1 MTGRNRKLLSWR
13 NLPVRYIAVFV
24 LIAAVLPSL
33 SAQAVT
39 STTTNDIISQ
49 MRSFRGQW
57 MTNVWTYARNLFWLL
72 AFIEFAWSVIALA
85 LDKTDLQCWMAG
97 LVRKLMW
104 IGAFYALLQNGSTW
118 IPAIIDSFE
127 LIGSGAAGMS
137 GPLDPGSVFVQGLTI
152 AGSLLGGA
160 SVSAFMSGDIGSALI
175 CVLGA
180 LIIVVSFV
188 IITIN
193 FVVTLV
199 ESYLIVSVGY
209 LFLGFGGSRWT
220 APYTE
225 RYIGLAVS
233 IGIKLVLLY
242 CIIAAGSSLGAAWEA
257 EAATIGTATSPAA
270 VAFDVMGG
278 SLIYM
283 MLCWQIPKLFSSVL
297 GGAPALTG
305 GDLVAAGTAVVG
317 AGLAAASLGAGAVAA
332 AAGAGAAA
340 VGSALAGTSAAA
352 GAGGGGS
359 SAVSAVSS
367 VGSASAGGSS
377 VAGSGLAG
385 MGGGTVKTPRANS
398 AAATVRVSAG
408 GNGATVAPP
417 STVRT
422 VNDAGGQR
430 SGSVESAAGN
440 DSATSRPRDN
450 ATLSMDNIGGQ
461 SIVGSGFEA
470 ERPAS
475 GFASS
480 AGSMNSNGDPRPVAP
495 PLTRPVREVSSA
507 SGGPPNSG
515 GSGHTSL
522 NTPTDGLSP
531 VADVSSVASHSQPNP
546 KPPAGRSG
554 AFIRGKATTARDH
567 LGGASEAVRRV
578 QLNDGALPGSPPRM
592 PIDHDD

>member
-1 MTGRNRKLLSWR
+1 MTGRSWKLMSWR
-13 NLPVRYIAVFV
+13 NMSVRWLAAFV

-127 LIGSGAAGMS
+127 LIGAGAAGMS
-137 GPLDPGSVFVQGLTI
+137 GPLDPGSVFVQGLSI

-160 SVSAFMSGDIGSALI
+160 SASAFMSGDIGSALI

-199 ESYLIVSVGY
+199 ESYLVVSVGY

-242 CIIAAGSSLGAAWEA
+242 CIIAAGSRSGLAWEA
-257 EAATIGTATSPAA
+257 QAAAIGTATAPAV

-317 AGLAAASLGAGAVAA
+317 AGFAAASLGAGAVAA

-340 VGSALAGTSAAA
+340 GGSALAGTSAAA
-352 GAGGGGS
+352 GAGGWRFIGRECGVLW
-359 SAVSAVSS
+359 SARHPPGVHPS
-367 VGSASAGGSS
+367 
-377 VAGSGLAG
+377 AGSGRL
-385 MGGGTVKTPRANS
+385 PP
-398 AAATVRVSAG
+398 AAVLWWLR
-408 GNGATVAPP
+408 
-417 STVRT
+417 
-422 VNDAGGQR
+422 
-430 SGSVESAAGN
+430 
-440 DSATSRPRDN
+440 
-450 ATLSMDNIGGQ
+450 L
-461 SIVGSGFEA
+461 
-470 ERPAS
+470 
-475 GFASS
+475 
-480 AGSMNSNGDPRPVAP
+480 P
-495 PLTRPVREVSSA
+495 PLWRQ
-507 SGGPPNSG
+507 
-515 GSGHTSL
+515 L
-522 NTPTDGLSP
+522 
-531 VADVSSVASHSQPNP
+531 
-546 KPPAGRSG
+546 PA
-554 AFIRGKATTARDH
+554 
-567 LGGASEAVRRV
+567 
-578 QLNDGALPGSPPRM
+578 
-592 PIDHDD
+592 